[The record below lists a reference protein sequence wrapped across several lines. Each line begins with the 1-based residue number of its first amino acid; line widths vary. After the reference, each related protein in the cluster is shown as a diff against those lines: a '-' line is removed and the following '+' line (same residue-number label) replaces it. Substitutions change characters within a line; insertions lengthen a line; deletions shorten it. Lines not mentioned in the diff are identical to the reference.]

1 MNEKQIQQ
9 WEILRK
15 QGKINFVIK
24 KGVIQWGV
32 LTALFFSVFMHF
44 VQPGDPIWFR
54 PLLSLVIF
62 PFGGIFYGLWVWAT
76 VEKKYQKF
84 LSARENNK

>member
-15 QGKINFVIK
+15 QGKIIFVVK

-32 LTALFFSVFMHF
+32 LTALLFSVLMQF
-44 VQPGDPIWFR
+44 VQPREPIWFR
-54 PLLSLVIF
+54 LLLSLIIF
-62 PFGGIFYGLWVWAT
+62 PFGGIFYGLWVWAN

-84 LSARENNK
+84 LSAKENNK